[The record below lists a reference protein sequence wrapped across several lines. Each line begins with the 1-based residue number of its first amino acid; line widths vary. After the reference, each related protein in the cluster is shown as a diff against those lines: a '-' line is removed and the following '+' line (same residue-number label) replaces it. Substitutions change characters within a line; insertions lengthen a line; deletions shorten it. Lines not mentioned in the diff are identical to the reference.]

1 MSEHPSGRTNVIWRD
16 GQLIPW
22 EQATLHVMSH
32 VVHYGSSVFEG
43 IRCYETPDGPAVFR
57 LREHMRRLHDSCKIY
72 RIPMRWTQDELAQAT
87 VDLVAAN
94 GLPACYLRPIVVRTG
109 EQMGILPTDV
119 PVETFLIAWRWGAY
133 LGHEALTHGV
143 DVCVS
148 SWRRNAPGTTPT
160 LAKAGGNY
168 LNSQLTKME
177 ARADGYAEGIAL
189 DHYGY
194 VSEGSGE
201 NLFLVRDGAL
211 HTTGTESGILEGI
224 TRDSVIAIA
233 RDLGIPVRE
242 ARLPRETLLLAD
254 EMFFT
259 GTAAE
264 LTPIRSVDRQPVG
277 DGTPGPIT
285 RAVQDRYLGIATGRY
300 PDAHG
305 WLTPVPRAARAT
317 NAAPGAADDTRRRVA
332 APVG

>member
-1 MSEHPSGRTNVIWRD
+1 MSDPSSGRTTLIWRD

-43 IRCYETPDGPAVFR
+43 IRCYETPGGPAVFR
-57 LREHMRRLHDSCKIY
+57 LRAHLRRLLDSCTIY
-72 RIPMRWTQDELAQAT
+72 RMPMRWSLDALCQGV

-94 GLPACYLRPIVVRTG
+94 ELPACYLRPIAVRSG
-109 EQMGILPTDV
+109 EQMGVLGTAA

-133 LGHEALTHGV
+133 LGHEALAHGV

-148 SWRRNAPGTTPT
+148 SWRRPAPGTFPA

-168 LNSQLTKME
+168 LNSQLAKME
-177 ARADGYAEGIAL
+177 ARADGYAEGIVL
-189 DHYGY
+189 DSFGY

-201 NLFLVRDGAL
+201 NLFLVRDGVL
-211 HTTGTESGILEGI
+211 HTTGLESGILEGI
-224 TRDSVIAIA
+224 TRDSVLAIA

-242 ARLPRETLLLAD
+242 GRLPREMLLLAD
-254 EMFFT
+254 ELFFT

-285 RAVQDRYLGIATGRY
+285 RALQDRYLGIATGRH
-300 PDAHG
+300 PDTHG
-305 WLTPVPRAARAT
+305 WLTPVPSL
-317 NAAPGAADDTRRRVA
+317 VA
-332 APVG
+332 AGR